1 MTTPAPD
8 QALNSCSKVTIV
20 TDAKA
25 VRSRVASSWLDLAK
39 ARRDTPQGVI
49 MIGAVAAC
57 AIIAYA
63 DGWVTPDERRRMLG
77 LWTRKRPGSC
87 DTPG

>member
-8 QALNSCSKVTIV
+8 QALNAFAKVTIV
-20 TDAKA
+20 TDANAITFPGCKLLA
-25 VRSRVASSWLDLAK
+25 GPRNGPSRHAAGCHHDRRRRRLRDL
-39 ARRDTPQGVI
+39 
-49 MIGAVAAC
+49 
-57 AIIAYA
+57 AYA